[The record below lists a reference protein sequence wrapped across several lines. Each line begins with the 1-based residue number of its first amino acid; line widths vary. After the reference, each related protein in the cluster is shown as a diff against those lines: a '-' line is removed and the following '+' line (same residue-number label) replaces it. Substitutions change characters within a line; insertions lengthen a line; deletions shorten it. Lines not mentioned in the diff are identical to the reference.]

1 MSNVIAAINGHHA
14 RLRAPQQ
21 LSEEERRAFG
31 EAVAS
36 VHHGHFE
43 QSDLAL
49 LVEYSRLVVLIGQLW
64 ADLRSA
70 TEVETKLAIQASITR
85 NQKTLFAACRLLR
98 LAPSTRAPHVPSRE
112 SQRRS
117 VSHQHRGPG
126 SAYDAM
132 EAIDE

>member
-14 RLRAPQQ
+14 RLGAPSQ
-21 LSEEERRAFG
+21 LSENERRAFG

-49 LVEYSRLVVLIGQLW
+49 LVEYSRLVVLVGELW

-70 TEVETKLAIQASITR
+70 TDMETKLAIQGSITR
-85 NQKTLFAACRLLR
+85 NQKSLFSACRLLR
-98 LAPSTRAPHVPSRE
+98 LAPSARAPNVPSRE
-112 SQRRS
+112 AQRRS
-117 VSHQHRGPG
+117 TGHQRRGPG
-126 SAYDAM
+126 SAYNAM
-132 EAIDE
+132 E